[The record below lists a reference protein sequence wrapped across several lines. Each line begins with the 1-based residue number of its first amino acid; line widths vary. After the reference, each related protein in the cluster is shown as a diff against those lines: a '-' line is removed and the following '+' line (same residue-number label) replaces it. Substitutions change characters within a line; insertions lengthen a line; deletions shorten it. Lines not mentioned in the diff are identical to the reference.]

1 MIAWIKKWWGAVFG
15 GIAAILAFI
24 LLWKWKADHVDTLKD
39 ALVVAKAEKDIAVL
53 VTKREAVMER
63 VLVRREDLA
72 QVDKKLEDNQRA
84 IVEARTGA
92 KELDKDGVLAAYREL
107 GYLP

>member
-53 VTKREAVMER
+53 VTKREAVMGRVER
-63 VLVRREDLA
+63 RKGDIDEL
-72 QVDKKLEDNQRA
+72 DKKLEANQRA

-92 KELDKDGVLAAYREL
+92 KELDKDGVLAEYRRL